1 MLEGGRGEGGGKDSG
16 KTTRGHRQWK
26 CRHEYS
32 TLRAFPSCS
41 LVPAG
46 ALQKGKDGPGEHEL
60 LTHTPSFDKNSGQG
74 RRGSFGC
81 RAVWRE
87 EEEWRRGRWGAG
99 GGVMDGVATVS
110 FLLMRA
116 QELPTEILS
125 LHSRP
130 ARVSTT
136 QLCPSLK
143 IIFSAVVC
151 LIISSS
157 SSPLSILLNPR
168 PPRGHDD
175 RGCPAALASR
185 ITRQLARGCQ
195 SAADV
200 ARCGASL
207 YACAADCIMICTS
220 TSLGSAVSSS
230 IVLRASLCVRI
241 HTNQLPPECF
251 V

>member
-1 MLEGGRGEGGGKDSG
+1 MS
-16 KTTRGHRQWK
+16 
-26 CRHEYS
+26 
-32 TLRAFPSCS
+32 LRIRNQLC
-41 LVPAG
+41 V
-46 ALQKGKDGPGEHEL
+46 
-60 LTHTPSFDKNSGQG
+60 G
-74 RRGSFGC
+74 RRIDDAT
-81 RAVWRE
+81 AVDVE
-87 EEEWRRGRWGAG
+87 ILSAPALAA
-99 GGVMDGVATVS
+99 VTNFV
-110 FLLMRA
+110 
-116 QELPTEILS
+116 PTEILS

-157 SSPLSILLNPR
+157 SSPLSILPTPR

-200 ARCGASL
+200 ARCSASL
-207 YACAADCIMICTS
+207 HACAADCIMICTS
-220 TSLGSAVSSS
+220 TSFGSAVSSS